1 MCVIINS
8 IGDNISLQKGEK
20 LMKKQILTLAI
31 AAFAFVS
38 GMGLNSAAIS
48 KEAAETTAA
57 IPAGYKVAIVDV
69 AQVVAASKEV
79 QALRKEQEAK
89 MLELQKWLET
99 VRADVQKQST
109 EENKQKLIKKYDE
122 QFAKKQEAIK
132 KNYASKLS
140 SIDKNI
146 SDVITKTAKAKGYNL
161 VLSRGIVLYG
171 GEDITSEIAK
181 AVK

>member
-31 AAFAFVS
+31 ATFAFVS

-48 KEAAETTAA
+48 KEAADPAA

-79 QALRKEQEAK
+79 QALRQEQESK
-89 MLELQKWLET
+89 MIELQKWLET

-122 QFAKKQEAIK
+122 EFAKKQEAIK
-132 KNYASKLS
+132 KNYASKLA

-146 SDVITKTAKAKGYNL
+146 SSVITKTAKEKGYNL

>member
-31 AAFAFVS
+31 ATFAFVS

-48 KEAAETTAA
+48 KEAAEAAA

-109 EENKQKLIKKYDE
+109 EENKQKLIKKYE

>member
-31 AAFAFVS
+31 AALAFAS
-38 GMGLNSAAIS
+38 GIGFNSAAMS
-48 KEAAETTAA
+48 KEAAETPA

>member
-48 KEAAETTAA
+48 KEAAGAAA

-122 QFAKKQEAIK
+122 EFAKKQEAIK
-132 KNYASKLS
+132 KNYASKLA

-146 SDVITKTAKAKGYNL
+146 SSVITKTAKEKGYNL